1 MYDTTTA
8 MEKEEVSE
16 RDEGDD
22 VFNETAID
30 NVVFAKAHD
39 DKWRSKNYLQQ
50 HQMQPHHND
59 EDANSCY
66 YSASASHTDNY
77 CSTDEHEPTVSV
89 TATTTGA
96 GLFHAITLHSSD
108 SGADISEQH
117 YENYKSSSS
126 TLVQLSPTPDQRE
139 SKTTSNVINIVD
151 NHHERNNSLP
161 DVFANIYTRE
171 SEKSWEEF
179 WAKNGESL
187 IWSSW
192 IDKYSDYINPTYLQ
206 NMQQVQSRPSVDLTH
221 TTTDDETTIAATETT
236 VEPETAIEI
245 TAASPNPPPADGW
258 NQLSP
263 TSGDDP
269 WTSHRTTEMDTLIS
283 PRCDSVTSSI
293 PLTIGTTDSMTNVTG
308 MTGMDDN
315 YEFCSSKVSSE
326 SSQDSNMSSSLTS
339 EDSDSM
345 NQADGVPFRCTSTDV
360 LLAAENA
367 DAVDTDQYWQVL
379 WQEHFQEQFAIHY
392 KRYMDAQALLKEEMS
407 SSFKSDSGFARRQH
421 QHHHHGGHHH
431 RGHHHRHV
439 STRNRTI
446 RRKRERRFSNN
457 ENLSG
462 LVSEMCLE
470 GAGDLQDGADNKEK
484 PTDPP
489 DSESQPDEGHNT
501 DQFDCPELAA
511 YGLPTSFG
519 RQRTSKRLTTGGDDD
534 PDDPDENSQP
544 RSVKRAH
551 ETDDD
556 SNQDRIKSAFE
567 LMGYAFESDS
577 AKGEVVYKKKHIRLH
592 NRMLK
597 MKNQRPRHTY
607 FDDDGNETAGDKDT
621 PTIDPTSLIH
631 SSSDDDSHTAAPPQ
645 HRIMPLPTTTPTL
658 VGKQSSSLEE
668 GGDIEGD
675 GDGDGEMNLKTSIDF
690 HTSIDHENGSTIG
703 FDETNGV
710 CCEDEVACAA
720 ATQATQAKKEKKK
733 KRKPKIAT
741 ILPPEIVN
749 DKSLLKYWYKRFS
762 LFSLF
767 DQGVKLDK
775 ESWFSVTPEKVA
787 AHTAERLKCDIV
799 IDAFCGCGGNTIQ
812 FALTCKK
819 GE

>member
-1 MYDTTTA
+1 MYDTVTA
-8 MEKEEVSE
+8 MDKEEVSE

-22 VFNETAID
+22 VFNERAID
-30 NVVFAKAHD
+30 NVVFPKAD

-50 HQMQPHHND
+50 FGQSATAHHKD
-59 EDANSCY
+59 EDAISCY

-77 CSTDEHEPTVSV
+77 CSTDEHEP
-89 TATTTGA
+89 ATTTGGGG

-117 YENYKSSSS
+117 YDNNKP
-126 TLVQLSPTPDQRE
+126 LVKAQRMI
-139 SKTTSNVINIVD
+139 SNVINIED
-151 NHHERNNSLP
+151 GNQSHERNNSLP
-161 DVFANIYTRE
+161 NVFVNIYTSE
-171 SEKSWEEF
+171 TEKSWEEF

-192 IDKYSDYINPTYLQ
+192 IEKYSDYINPVYLQ
-206 NMQQVQSRPSVDLTH
+206 NIQQTPQSRPSVDLTH
-221 TTTDDETTIAATETT
+221 TTTDDETTIATTGTVTGTTAT
-236 VEPETAIEI
+236 PETAIEI
-245 TAASPNPPPADGW
+245 TAASPHPPPTEGW
-258 NQLSP
+258 NPLSP
-263 TSGDDP
+263 TSADDP
-269 WTSHRTTEMDTLIS
+269 WTSHRATEMDTLLS

-308 MTGMDDN
+308 ITGMDDN

-326 SSQDSNMSSSLTS
+326 SSQDSNLSSSITS

-345 NQADGVPFRCTSTDV
+345 NPADGQAYRCTSTDII
-360 LLAAENA
+360 LESENDNA
-367 DAVDTDQYWQVL
+367 MDTDRYWQVL

-392 KRYMDAQALLKEEMS
+392 KRYMDAQTALRDELS
-407 SSFKSDSGFARRQH
+407 SSFKSDSGFGRRS
-421 QHHHHGGHHH
+421 HHGHH

-446 RRKRERRFSNN
+446 RKKRDRRFNN

-462 LVSEMCLE
+462 LVAGMCLDSSHGHDNQAFDGNTDDQNE
-470 GAGDLQDGADNKEK
+470 AAGV
-484 PTDPP
+484 
-489 DSESQPDEGHNT
+489 SESQMD
-501 DQFDCPELAA
+501 DDVQFDCPELAA
-511 YGLPTSFG
+511 FGLPTSFG
-519 RQRTSKRLTTGGDDD
+519 RQQSSNRLTTAGDDD
-534 PDDPDENSQP
+534 PDPDDNNQP
-544 RSVKRAH
+544 RNIKRAH
-551 ETDDD
+551 ENDDETG
-556 SNQDRIKSAFE
+556 QDRIKSAFE
-567 LMGYAFESDS
+567 LMGFAFESDS
-577 AKGEVVYKKKHIRLH
+577 IKGEVVYKKKHIRLH

-607 FDDDGNETAGDKDT
+607 FDDDGNEVTTAADKET
-621 PTIDPTSLIH
+621 PTMDPTSLIH

-645 HRIMPLPTTTPTL
+645 HRIMPLPPATPAL
-658 VGKQSSSLEE
+658 VGKQSSSVEME
-668 GGDIEGD
+668 D
-675 GDGDGEMNLKTSIDF
+675 GGDGEGEAVEGCTTADF
-690 HTSIDHENGSTIG
+690 HTSIDHENGSTVG
-703 FDETNGV
+703 FDENNGV
-710 CCEDEVACAA
+710 CCEDEVVCAA
-720 ATQATQAKKEKKK
+720 ATQATQARKEKKK

-799 IDAFCGCGGNTIQ
+799 VDAFCGCGGNTIQ
-812 FALTCKK
+812 FALMCKK